1 MTDTPR
7 SNEISPVVFM
17 GSGGPDLTP
26 DERIARL
33 VKSLQNV
40 IAEYDEFLKDEYVS
54 RLSSLD
60 DEIHNARTALRD
72 MGWSDD

>member
-33 VKSLQNV
+33 E
-40 IAEYDEFLKDEYVS
+40 AENS
-54 RLSSLD
+54 RLRGALLVI
-60 DEIHNARTALRD
+60 EWNATQNAPTDSGRIARAALRY